1 MDKLVD
7 ILRYIYHGQK
17 VDICI
22 RFLERKQNMKKAK
35 STTATTKLSVVTSVI
50 LSAAALIA
58 AAGTAIRLRGKI
70 DRLEIKHDIQN
81 AKVGDIKAEFEDLVD
96 KVKKELAENRKLREW
111 DNEINKRR
119 CNILKSKLLR
129 KMGIDDRDIDE
140 LEFL

>member
-1 MDKLVD
+1 
-7 ILRYIYHGQK
+7 
-17 VDICI
+17 
-22 RFLERKQNMKKAK
+22 MKKAK